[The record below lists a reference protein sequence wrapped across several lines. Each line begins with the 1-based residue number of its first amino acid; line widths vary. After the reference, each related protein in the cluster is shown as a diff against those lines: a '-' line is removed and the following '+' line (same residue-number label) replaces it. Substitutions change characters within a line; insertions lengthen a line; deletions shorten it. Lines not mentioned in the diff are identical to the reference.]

1 MATRTKRTAK
11 TRSTHDSAPAAL
23 TAVQRRELIE
33 RPLPPLSSRVP
44 GKPWGGAYIN
54 ALYVDPIPHAF
65 VGEDEELCQRDDIVF
80 THRRKGH

>member
-23 TAVQRRELIE
+23 TAVQRRELVE

-44 GKPWGGAYIN
+44 GRSWGGSYIHHEDVRLRTHYIDLDLVEFAYE
-54 ALYVDPIPHAF
+54 P
-65 VGEDEELCQRDDIVF
+65 
-80 THRRKGH
+80 RRHTRKLT